1 MKRQLEVASGIG
13 VFFLSLLSS
22 MAVLKMIFSYER
34 TGQKIPAISI
44 VSVALVGLAVLL
56 SYIGAFILLSWANK
70 PK

>member
-34 TGQKIPAISI
+34 AGQKIPAISI